1 MAGQLE
7 SFTTLIK
14 GRPQVIGS
22 ASRTDGKEV
31 KVVVTAA
38 DG

>member
-1 MAGQLE
+1 MAGQVV
-7 SFTTLIK
+7 SSTTLIK

-22 ASRTDGKEV
+22 ASGTDGKEV
-31 KVVVTAA
+31 KVAVTAA